1 MSSTQHEK
9 ERTLQREVAR
19 LVEGALPGVDV
30 LALELTGKERFCV
43 FVDHAQGVDHALC
56 ERVTNVLRRYLD
68 KYSVEVSSPG
78 PERPLRTRDHFARA
92 VGRTVRVK
100 TDTGRAKGQV
110 VQAGQRA
117 VKIAP
122 VFLEVRDRQAFFPG
136 GDCHEL
142 DHADCIIS
150 WVAARQP
157 QRLPLRQLAFQRA
170 ASANLRDAAL

>member
-68 KYSVEVSSPG
+68 DYSVEVSSPG

-100 TDTGRAKGQV
+100 TETGRARGQV
-110 VQAGQRA
+110 VQAGARA
-117 VKIAP
+117 VKIAANGEP
-122 VFLEVRDRQAFFPG
+122 VDIPYEAIVR
-136 GDCHEL
+136 
-142 DHADCIIS
+142 
-150 WVAARQP
+150 
-157 QRLPLRQLAFQRA
+157 
-170 ASANLRDAAL
+170 ANLIDEGNQA

>member
-1 MSSTQHEK
+1 VSSTQHEK

-56 ERVTNVLRRYLD
+56 ERVTNVLRSYLD
-68 KYSVEVSSPG
+68 VYSVEVSSPG

-100 TDTGRAKGQV
+100 TETGRARGQV
-110 VQAGQRA
+110 VQAGERV
-117 VKIAP
+117 VKIAANGEP
-122 VFLEVRDRQAFFPG
+122 VDIPYEAIVR
-136 GDCHEL
+136 
-142 DHADCIIS
+142 
-150 WVAARQP
+150 
-157 QRLPLRQLAFQRA
+157 
-170 ASANLRDAAL
+170 ANLIDEGNQA